1 MIEMSNSKQRASDLK
16 NAYDHSLE
24 QQIMGRGSNL
34 ACRDEELWKQVEGP
48 LRDGDAQ
55 EIHCLGL
62 DPLSVMEES
71 LKAAAMASATRAARG
86 GQVKARGGLQGLAKA
101 FEVLE
106 QAALNL
112 YLGPWR
118 EEYKVVKMYSGMF
131 THYIKPVLS
140 MPQIKKLFGLLGYQ
154 PSSSRHEQLFL
165 QALAASLDEL
175 LHLSCAFYL
184 ARCECRLLQ
193 AALGK
198 HVGEPQWELS
208 LVRERQRGN
217 SLQVALENTK
227 KTLKVKQPL
236 MEPLDGEMDMD
247 LYTDE
252 HVNGRQREAVVN
264 DDESPRSLA
273 WLTASSAS
281 PAPVK
286 TQSNGMTSLSS
297 SSTSLAVTQQ
307 VCISTLNCQLPK
319 VSPLESQSTRSSASK
334 RQSRHPYEESGFDK
348 AESQSVSRQ
357 LEAMELCRSE
367 AEANHFCSCLQSST
381 VYPNRCI
388 ECNTL
393 HNITCD
399 LHQQCIMKNHSLV
412 TSYNMAEV
420 MKEQGAASAQSE
432 SLRVS
437 DRAIPT
443 LTSSSAAMSS
453 LVQYHDPESIN
464 PSLPPIT
471 YHDCCNLAQLD
482 PQVLCRTCSVF
493 HTRSCRDVD
502 RCQSQHHTVKKLEVC
517 ACGKTCPRNPL
528 VLCRYCGKEYCRDCW
543 YRNPVV
549 CTCGQTFDQS
559 SPV

>member
-1 MIEMSNSKQRASDLK
+1 MIEMSNSKQRANDLK

-24 QQIMGRGSNL
+24 QQILGRGSTL
-34 ACRDEELWKQVEGP
+34 VCRDEELWKQVEGR

-55 EIHCLGL
+55 ETHCLGL

-71 LKAAAMASATRAARG
+71 LKAATAATAAASG
-86 GQVKARGGLQGLAKA
+86 GQVKARGGLRGLAKA

-140 MPQIKKLFGLLGYQ
+140 MPQIEKLFGLLGYQ

-175 LHLSCAFYL
+175 LLLCCAFYL

-198 HVGEPQWELS
+198 HVGDAQWELS
-208 LVRERQRGN
+208 LVRERQKGN
-217 SLQVALENTK
+217 SLQVSLDNTK
-227 KTLKVKQPL
+227 KTLRVSQPL
-236 MEPLDGEMDMD
+236 MEPFDGESDMD

-252 HVNGRQREAVVN
+252 HINGRQRAAVVN
-264 DDESPRSLA
+264 DDESRRSLDSPL
-273 WLTASSAS
+273 WLTQRNA
-281 PAPVK
+281 PAAVK
-286 TQSNGMTSLSS
+286 PHSNG
-297 SSTSLAVTQQ
+297 VTQQ
-307 VCISTLNCQLPK
+307 LCISTLNCQLPK
-319 VSPLESQSTRSSASK
+319 MTPLESESTRSSSSAG
-334 RQSRHPYEESGFDK
+334 RGQARRPYEESGFDQ
-348 AESQSVSRQ
+348 ADAQSVSLQ
-357 LEAMELCRSE
+357 FGVMGLSRSVPE
-367 AEANHFCSCLQSST
+367 TNHFCSCLQSSPLC
-381 VYPNRCI
+381 PNHCT

-393 HNITCD
+393 HHITCD
-399 LHQQCIMKNHSLV
+399 LLQHCKMNNHSIV
-412 TSYNMAEV
+412 RSYITPE
-420 MKEQGAASAQSE
+420 ESEAASAQSE
-432 SLRVS
+432 CLDVGDMS
-437 DRAIPT
+437 AIS
-443 LTSSSAAMSS
+443 LTSSTS
-453 LVQYHDPESIN
+453 LVPCDDPESLH

-482 PQVLCRTCSVF
+482 PQLLCRTCNVF
-493 HTRSCRDVD
+493 HSRSCRDVD
-502 RCQSQHHTVKKLEVC
+502 RCQSQHHEVQKLGVC
-517 ACGKTCPRNPL
+517 LCGKTCPRNPL

-543 YRNPVV
+543 YRNPVA
-549 CTCGQTFDQS
+549 CICGQTFDQS